1 MYWSIYILSSLLIS
15 RTISTINKKYHLELF
30 FFCFVIFITPTTI
43 EVSNL
48 EYAPSLFTFFFN
60 LLLEQNFS
68 LRPLRPLVITVP
80 ISIVLIL
87 LLKAFRKKFF

>member
-15 RTISTINKKYHLELF
+15 SIISTFNKKYYLELF
-30 FFCFVIFITPTTI
+30 VLSFVIFITPTTI

-68 LRPLRPLVITVP
+68 IRPLRPLVITIPACVA
-80 ISIVLIL
+80 VLL
-87 LLKAFRKKFF
+87 TLRAFRRKFY